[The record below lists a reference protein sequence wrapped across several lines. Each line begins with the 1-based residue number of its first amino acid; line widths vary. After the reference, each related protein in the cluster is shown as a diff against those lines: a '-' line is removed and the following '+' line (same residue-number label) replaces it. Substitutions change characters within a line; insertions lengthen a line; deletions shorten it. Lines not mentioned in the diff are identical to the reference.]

1 MIDFSGSTMLK
12 CEVIICVLPRSK
24 KPIMNFTWYKETY
37 TRWCYNVTIQLVS
50 TKFSNVSSRG
60 EKVLAKGWCNNLN
73 INHSIFRSDQGLW
86 FSNWKYSFSLNKK
99 EKNLYSS
106 FPGRATPKLASILSQ
121 LICSVCL
128 YVPQHGSGQPARKS
142 LWSSAAQGAYL
153 SLYAEGQHLPLFT
166 LSVLVNVIPADRI
179 EAATQNRSSHLQS
192 WTPFHSIS
200 CLPTVLSLKGQEGS

>member
-12 CEVIICVLPRSK
+12 HEVIICVLPRSK

-37 TRWCYNVTIQLVS
+37 TRWCYNATIQLVS
-50 TKFSNVSSRG
+50 TKFSNVSPRG
-60 EKVLAKGWCNNLN
+60 EKVPVKGWCNNLN
-73 INHSIFRSDQGLW
+73 INHSILRSDQELW
-86 FSNWKYSFSLNKK
+86 FSSWKHNFSLNKK

-128 YVPQHGSGQPARKS
+128 YVLQHGSGQPARKR

-153 SLYAEGQHLPLFT
+153 SLYPERQHLPLFT

-179 EAATQNRSSHLQS
+179 ITQNRSSHLQS

-200 CLPTVLSLKGQEGS
+200 CLPTVLRLKGQ